1 MRDGYAV
8 PLCELKV
15 IFLKASMN
23 GLLARLP
30 VTWLVVHAAP
40 LNRMEAV
47 VTTTLF
53 GFAHTAQGS
62 KSELA
67 SHQPILLVVES
78 KEQACF

>member
-1 MRDGYAV
+1 LRDGYAV

-15 IFLKASMN
+15 ILLKATMN
-23 GLLARLP
+23 GLLACLP

-53 GFAHTAQGS
+53 GFADTAQGS
-62 KSELA
+62 NFEVTL
-67 SHQPILLVVES
+67 HQPILLAVES
-78 KEQACF
+78 TE

>member
-15 IFLKASMN
+15 ILLKASMN
-23 GLLARLP
+23 GLLACLP

-62 KSELA
+62 KSEVTA
-67 SHQPILLVVES
+67 HQPILLAVVSTE
-78 KEQACF
+78 